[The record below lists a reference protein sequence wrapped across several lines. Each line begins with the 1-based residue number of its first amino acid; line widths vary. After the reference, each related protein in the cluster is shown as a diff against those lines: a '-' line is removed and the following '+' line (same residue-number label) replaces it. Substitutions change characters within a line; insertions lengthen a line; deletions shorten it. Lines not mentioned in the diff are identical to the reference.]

1 MRESIFEGNHPHPD
15 PLPSRE
21 RGKEKKNQ
29 EIGKEKESRNSLFS
43 SFPKSS
49 IGNPKVFTEG
59 GFFSLSGLLF
69 FYVFCFFGGYEGES
83 FSPPYCL
90 DP

>member
-1 MRESIFEGNHPHPD
+1 MKGVSCQRGAGFMSRYESFEGEVEE
-15 PLPSRE
+15 E
-21 RGKEKKNQ
+21 RIQGLLSLRH
-29 EIGKEKESRNSLFS
+29 SRNLA
-43 SFPKSS
+43 
-49 IGNPKVFTEG
+49 GNPNVFAEG